1 MALTHSS
8 SAQGGARSTVLV
20 WIEDQGHSEGVGGGS
35 HTLAGEQR
43 DWLIIVVFI
52 PGRIEATAEGETKD
66 IKF

>member
-1 MALTHSS
+1 MF
-8 SAQGGARSTVLV
+8 V
-20 WIEDQGHSEGVGGGS
+20 WIEDQGHSEGVGAGS